1 MEMIQPNKLK
11 QAQAELQTINFSNGF
26 EIPTEIQKRG
36 SDSVYQCICIKAFD
50 SVDGFSKLYE
60 GKLVPA
66 STRMWNKM
74 QRHKQ
79 KGIYKEVFNNMFD
92 KVVLLHDPTYK
103 APKQEKLKDLS
114 PKQKGEVNKL
124 KEEGKTLEEIST
136 ITGYD
141 IKRIKAYLNA

>member
-26 EIPTEIQKRG
+26 EIPTEISEKEAKHYYACIGVRAK
-36 SDSVYQCICIKAFD
+36 DS
-50 SVDGFSKLYE
+50 SDGFSKLYQGKVLWATINKWMKMKRQIKE
-60 GKLVPA
+60 G
-66 STRMWNKM
+66 
-74 QRHKQ
+74 
-79 KGIYKEVFNNMFD
+79 VFKREFGDMFD
-92 KVVLLHDPTYK
+92 KIILLNDPTYK
-103 APKQEKLKDLS
+103 ASKQEKVKDLS